1 MNSPTTSVPV
11 VPRTPPALVPAD
23 TPDSP
28 TYLPSCSW
36 VTPVLTDMY
45 QLTMT
50 YAYWKGGRQNDNA
63 VFDLYFRKNPFGGE
77 FTIFAGLEEC
87 IRFVQSFR
95 FSENELKYLRELMPA
110 CEPEFFDYL
119 SSLDCSGLSIY
130 AIAEGTVVFPR
141 VPLLRIEGPL
151 AIGQL
156 LETTLLNLTNF
167 SSLICTNAARLRIA
181 AGADKKLLEFGLRR
195 AQGPDGAMTASRFAY
210 MGGFDGTSNVAAGMY
225 FGISPKGT
233 HAHSYVSAHV
243 KLDDLKSRMLKVNPK
258 NVPEGF
264 KVGDE
269 RNIVTLAVLY
279 KSELGYSIASL
290 GELAAFC
297 SYAMAFPDSF
307 LALVDTYD
315 TLQSGV
321 PNFICVAL
329 ALLQCGYA
337 PNGIRL
343 DSGDLAYLSKES
355 RRMLIEADK
364 KYNTNLQACIIVA
377 SNDINEAVLLALNDQ
392 SHSIDTFGIGTNL
405 VTCQAQPALGMVYK
419 LVEINNEPRI
429 KLSQEAAKI
438 TIPGRKD
445 AYRLVGSEGVPI
457 LDLIIRK
464 GESPPVIKRRVLC
477 RHPFEEKKRAFV
489 TPTFV
494 IPLLRVV
501 WRGKNAKSFD
511 GEVFEQSAT
520 NMRAPFPSL
529 SQLRDFVGSQLALMR
544 EDHMRLM
551 NPTPYKV
558 SVTTDLFH
566 YINDMMMKE
575 LPIAELE

>member
-1 MNSPTTSVPV
+1 MSSPLPS
-11 VPRTPPALVPAD
+11 LIPAD
-23 TPDSP
+23 EPGCS

-36 VTPVLTDMY
+36 VTPILTDMY

-50 YAYWKGGRQNDNA
+50 YAYWKGGRQDDNA

-95 FSENELKYLRELMPA
+95 FSKKEIDYLRELMPSCDSA
-110 CEPEFFDYL
+110 FFDYL
-119 SSLDCSGLSIY
+119 ASLDCSGLSIY

-195 AQGPDGAMTASRFAY
+195 AQGPDGAMTASRYAY
-210 MGGFDGTSNVAAGMY
+210 MGGFDGTSNVAAGLS
-225 FGISPKGT
+225 FGITPKGT

-243 KLDDLKSRMLKVNPK
+243 KLDDLKTRMLKVNPK
-258 NVPEGF
+258 NIPSGYKE
-264 KVGDE
+264 GDE
-269 RNIVTLAVLY
+269 RNLVSLAMQY
-279 KSELGYSIASL
+279 KSELNFSIASL

-297 SYAMAFPDSF
+297 SYAMAFPDNF

-329 ALLQCGYA
+329 ALLQCGFS

-355 RRMLIEADK
+355 RRMFIEADK
-364 KYNTNLQACIIVA
+364 KYGTNLQSCVIVA

-392 SHSIDTFGIGTNL
+392 THSIDTFGIGTNL

-489 TPTFV
+489 TPSIV

-501 WRGKNAKSFD
+501 WRGKNAKNFD
-511 GEVFEQSAT
+511 FDTDNSIDKPSSTT

-529 SQLRDFVGSQLALMR
+529 IQLRDFVGSQLALLR

-566 YINDMMMKE
+566 YINDLMMKE